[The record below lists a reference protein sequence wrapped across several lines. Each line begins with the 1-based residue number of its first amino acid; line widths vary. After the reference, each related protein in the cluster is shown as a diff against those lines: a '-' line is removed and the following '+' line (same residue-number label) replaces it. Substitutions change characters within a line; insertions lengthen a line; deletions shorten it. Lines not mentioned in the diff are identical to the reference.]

1 MSFIS
6 SLVFYWLCC
15 FDNVSRKLKIKIIH
29 NPYEN
34 NLQIN
39 NFFFSFSS
47 LNLTYY
53 ITLIFKEIKLL
64 PILPSWVS
72 SRIILIFPLFFLQRQ
87 HIMPAERQQQDC
99 ARSLSFERFSS
110 KIHDIEKILLLI
122 MSYVYVWS
130 TKFFPLLWTSGFELF
145 SNFSQDNVT

>member
-1 MSFIS
+1 MSFII
-6 SLVFYWLCC
+6 FFDWLCC

-39 NFFFSFSS
+39 NSFFSFSS

-99 ARSLSFERFSS
+99 ARSLSFDRFSS
-110 KIHDIEKILLLI
+110 KIRDIEKILMDKIWI
-122 MSYVYVWS
+122 MSIKS
-130 TKFFPLLWTSGFELF
+130 EKRM
-145 SNFSQDNVT
+145 